1 MRDNIGT
8 LYNCAI
14 GLGLEIMNDRNSEK
28 LNRRGA
34 EIAEVRELSYGII
47 GAAMEVH
54 KILGAGFLE
63 SVYGDA
69 LAIELEH
76 RHIPFQ
82 REVEVSVNYKGK
94 KVGVGRLDFL
104 VDEIVIVELKAVES
118 LRPIHDAQLISYLK
132 MTKYPLGLL
141 INFNVPLLKEGIHRL
156 ILSQ

>member
-1 MRDNIGT
+1 
-8 LYNCAI
+8 
-14 GLGLEIMNDRNSEK
+14 MNDKEGR

-34 EIAEVRELSYGII
+34 ESAEVRDLSYGII

-76 RHIPFQ
+76 RHILFQ

-104 VDEIVIVELKAVES
+104 VDEIIILELKAVEN
-118 LRPIHDAQLISYLK
+118 LRPIHDAQVISYLK
-132 MTKYPLGLL
+132 MTGHPLGLL